1 MNAAQDDYQWWRSH
15 GYTPASG
22 KPLHLTISDDTTHP
36 IFFDDNIH
44 RMADDSIVAVR
55 ARQSPSEQFAALS
68 GEIHDIIQR
77 PAELWR
83 HGSCLLV
90 FAFGLCASL

>member
-68 GEIHDIIQR
+68 GEIHIDTILSRGRQNDG
-77 PAELWR
+77 AMAVV
-83 HGSCLLV
+83 C
-90 FAFGLCASL
+90 